1 MTLSL
6 HYSFMIISYAFILC
20 IKLNQ
25 FLLIII
31 FDLVGDKQGYKMK
44 ELEFHRK
51 NKKSKRVNKE
61 ELSKYK
67 VRKRVEEILEDRK
80 LRKEFEL

>member
-1 MTLSL
+1 
-6 HYSFMIISYAFILC
+6 
-20 IKLNQ
+20 
-25 FLLIII
+25 
-31 FDLVGDKQGYKMK
+31 MK
-44 ELEFHRK
+44 DLEFHSK
-51 NKKSKRVNKE
+51 NKKSKRVHKE